1 MSDRLHV
8 RKRKRSLFP
17 GIHQSNKSSLHLDVT
32 EAPRSE
38 TESPFLYCSNILSCG
53 YEAGKW
59 TSSWIQWGTASEGSP
74 ALWWWSWKLHHT
86 LVWPISPDN
95 SLWGTY
101 RRMGQDPKKRVRNL
115 SVGGQREGLRPW
127 HRSWGRRLGIRKGVI
142 KPQETPCSWASTPKT
157 RVCFMLSPTPL
168 TLQGLSPITIS
179 LGEGVNLQLQV
190 NKNSW
195 AWQECFSLW
204 TPLKVI

>member
-1 MSDRLHV
+1 MHV

-17 GIHQSNKSSLHLDVT
+17 AIHQSNKSSLHLDVT

-53 YEAGKW
+53 YKAGKW

-74 ALWWWSWKLHHT
+74 ALWWWSWKLHHS

-101 RRMGQDPKKRVRNL
+101 RRMGQDLKKRVLNI
-115 SVGGQREGLRPW
+115 SV
-127 HRSWGRRLGIRKGVI
+127 LGEYSIITSIIFCMVQVSLAS
-142 KPQETPCSWASTPKT
+142 QETPVTISRRILRGSFLVSLIPMGQRRLPLYGKCFLLSSNHLSE
-157 RVCFMLSPTPL
+157 VLVFML
-168 TLQGLSPITIS
+168 TLSTCC
-179 LGEGVNLQLQV
+179 GE
-190 NKNSW
+190 NSIW
-195 AWQECFSLW
+195 GRCQIMCS
-204 TPLKVI
+204 